1 MSRPQVI
8 RPKPEGR
15 SRVGNG
21 KAVLASVD
29 GRSAEMRRYKEVY
42 AQLVD
47 DLGGDPSEAQD
58 IIARRATTLA
68 VWCESAETAM
78 ANGEPLDIAAFT
90 TAANSLRRLL
100 SDLGLERKLRDVTPG
115 VDRYLRQRVAA

>member
-1 MSRPQVI
+1 MTTPKI
-8 RPKPEGR
+8 ARPKPEGR

-21 KAVLASVD
+21 KAVLPDVD
-29 GRSAEMRRYKEVY
+29 GRTAEMRRYKEIY
-42 AQLVD
+42 AQLID

-68 VWCESAETAM
+68 LWCESAEADM
-78 ANGEPLDIAAFT
+78 ANGAKLDIAAFT

-100 SDLGLERKLRDVTPG
+100 SDLGLERKMRDVTPG
-115 VDRYLRQRVAA
+115 VDRYLRQRDAA